1 MSIVRKKSN
10 YGVGETLDRFEENV
24 RAKGM
29 TVFARVDHA
38 DGAAKV
44 DLQLDA
50 NQVLIFGN
58 PVTGTP
64 LMRSAATAGIDLPLK
79 ALAWQDAEGQ
89 TWLAYNDPRYIT
101 ERHSINDQAIVVEV
115 MSRVLAALSEH
126 ATK

>member
-1 MSIVRKKSN
+1 MSIVQKKSN
-10 YGVGETLDRFEENV
+10 YGVVETLDRFEEQV

-38 DGAAKV
+38 DGAAKA

-58 PVTGTP
+58 PATGTP

-79 ALAWQDAEGQ
+79 AQAWQDAEGQ
-89 TWLAYNDPRYIT
+89 TWLAYNAPRYIT

-115 MSRVLAALSEH
+115 ISRALAALSEH

>member
-10 YGVGETLDRFEENV
+10 YGVVETLDRFEEQV

-29 TVFARVDHA
+29 TIFARVDHA

-44 DLQLDA
+44 GLQLDA

-58 PVTGTP
+58 PAAGTP
-64 LMRSAATAGIDLPLK
+64 LMHSAATAGIDLPLK

-115 MSRVLAALSEH
+115 MSRALAALSEH